1 MFAKLQINIDLV
13 TTEAFC
19 LNTSPKKKK
28 RKKKKRAQVS
38 ILFFSA
44 HKNFMMK

>member
-1 MFAKLQINIDLV
+1 MFAKSQINIDLV

-19 LNTSPKKKK
+19 LIPLPKQKKKK
-28 RKKKKRAQVS
+28 QQRAQVS

-44 HKNFMMK
+44 HKNLMMK